1 MYYVAKN
8 GLLKLLGAAEMLE
21 EFKLLEKAK
30 LPKGVTLLQV
40 HQWVYLV
47 YTRASGA
54 YGVLFSNLGE
64 FERKARIVDSLGS
77 KLFKSVEEA
86 EKVERVEE
94 VMKWIALYKRVQFT
108 RVDGEREL
116 MLNKLS
122 NLNAALMTID
132 YDDTDDIKRESLL
145 LSNKR
150 QLEVMLAELDTKRSQ
165 ELSTTVHLLGA
176 VALFERPDVQMPNSL
191 RAMIAEAELQ
201 EKKDDEARALGFLA
215 SI

>member
-1 MYYVAKN
+1 MYYVARN

-21 EFKLLEKAK
+21 EYELLGKVK
-30 LPKGVTLLQV
+30 LPKGVTLFQV

-47 YTRASGA
+47 YTRATGA

-64 FERKARIVDSLGS
+64 YERKARIVDTLGS

-86 EKVERVEE
+86 ENVERVEA
-94 VMKWIALYKRVQFT
+94 VKKWIALYKRVQFT

-122 NLNAALMTID
+122 NLNEALMTID
-132 YDDTDDIKRESLL
+132 YGDADDIKREALL

-150 QLEVMLAELDTKRSQ
+150 QLEVMLSELDTKRSQ
-165 ELSTTVHLLGA
+165 ELSASEHLLGA
-176 VALFERPDVQMPNSL
+176 IALFERPDAQMPNQM
-191 RAMIAEAELQ
+191 RALIAEAELQ
-201 EKKDDEARALGFLA
+201 EKKDDEARALGFLS